1 MSIMREVRGGS
12 WKYSG
17 ASVRSSAAV
26 AVVVLLWWHG
36 VAQVKSQRIPAL
48 FIFGD
53 SLVEVG
59 NNNFLRTLLRANF
72 YPYGID
78 YSKGPT
84 GRFSNGRSLI
94 DFLANLLG
102 VPSPPPFADP
112 TTTGRAIINGV
123 NFASANGGILE
134 ESGRHYGERYS
145 LSQQVLNFQTT
156 LNQLRTMM
164 DADTL
169 RRYLA
174 KSIVIVVT
182 GNNDY
187 INNYLLPGL
196 YGSSSNYTTQQ
207 FGNLL
212 VNSHIQNMLALYS
225 LGLRKFFL
233 AGVGPLGCTPN
244 QRARGL
250 APSGRCL
257 DIVNQMV
264 GTFNQGLRSM
274 VDQLNRNRPD
284 SMFVYG
290 NTYGIFGDML
300 NNPAAYSFSVID
312 RACCGLGMYQGQI
325 TCLPLL
331 APCVSRNQYLYWDA
345 FNPSQSAV
353 YVYAWRVVNGPV
365 NDAYPINLQQ
375 MAQL

>member
-169 RRYLA
+169 RR
-174 KSIVIVVT
+174 
-182 GNNDY
+182 
-187 INNYLLPGL
+187 
-196 YGSSSNYTTQQ
+196 SNYTTQQ